1 MTFGAQIDTIQ
12 PSLKTIAMENRNSQ
26 LTNFYDKIV
35 LERPRLILLCLLVVI
50 AFLGYKAKDFKLD
63 ASTET
68 LILETD
74 EDFIYSRIIKSRYGS
89 HDYLLLIY
97 TPENDLFS
105 DEALAKLAR
114 LRDDL
119 KQLKGVSS
127 VISILEAPLLKSSP
141 KLVGDRGPVDGIQ
154 TLESPE
160 IDRRLAKIEF
170 GESPLYRNLLVSP
183 DLKTT
188 ALQIKLH
195 TDERFQNMLIRR
207 DMLRIK
213 KADQP
218 LTADESAE
226 LKKITGQLEKL
237 RETNK
242 KTRHQDIAAIRAI
255 MDNYRRDAELFLGG
269 VSMIADDMISFIKSD
284 LKVFGIGVLFFL
296 IVTLSII
303 FRNSRWVL
311 LPMLCCS
318 FSAISMMGLLG
329 MFGWQVTVISSNFI
343 SLQLIIT
350 MAITI
355 HLIVRY
361 RGLASQNPATEQR
374 KLIMET
380 VRLMV
385 TPCLYAALTTIA
397 GFASL
402 LLCDL
407 LPVKTFGWMMIAGI
421 MVSLGVT
428 FLLFPAGLMVVFK
441 KPPRPGRAR
450 QKSRYSLT
458 SFLAG
463 FTGKH
468 GKTILIASGIVFV
481 ISIFGISRLV
491 VENSFI
497 DYFKDTT
504 EIYQGLK
511 VIDQKLGG
519 TSPLDVIIDIDQPEA
534 SSQIPVSGVAV
545 NGDDDF
551 EEFDEF
557 ESKEDDG
564 RYWFTADKMAK
575 VTKIHDYLDSLPETG
590 KVLSLA
596 TMLKIAEDLNDGQPL
611 DNFQL
616 ALLYGELPD
625 KLKSMV
631 LKPYVSVEH
640 DQLRFAVRVRDSEK
654 SLRRDA
660 LLKKIKYELINK
672 LGLMEDHIHLT
683 GLLVLYNNMLQ
694 SLFESQI
701 LTLGIVVIALMG
713 MFLILFRSFKIA
725 LIAITPNLL
734 AIGAVLGVI
743 GWLNI
748 PLDMMTI
755 TIAAIS
761 MGIAVDNTIHY
772 IYRFRQEFYV
782 EHDYVKTVFNCHGS
796 IGYAIYYT
804 SVTIIIGFSILSLSN
819 FLPSIYFG
827 LLTGLAMLIA
837 LIASLTLLPQLLIVF
852 RPFGPEV
859 GGHHL

>member
-1 MTFGAQIDTIQ
+1 M
-12 PSLKTIAMENRNSQ
+12 
-26 LTNFYDKIV
+26 
-35 LERPRLILLCLLVVI
+35 
-50 AFLGYKAKDFKLD
+50 
-63 ASTET
+63 
-68 LILETD
+68 
-74 EDFIYSRIIKSRYGS
+74 IYSPK
-89 HDYLLLIY
+89 
-97 TPENDLFS
+97 NDLFS
-105 DEALAKLAR
+105 DETLANLAR

-119 KQLKGVSS
+119 KQLEGVSS
-127 VISILEAPLLKSSP
+127 VISILEVPLLKSSP
-141 KLVGDRGPVDGIQ
+141 GFAGEGGPADGIK
-154 TLESPE
+154 TLESPNV
-160 IDRRLAKIEF
+160 DRQLAKVEF
-170 GESPLYRNLLVSP
+170 STSPLYTNLLVSP

-195 TDERFQNMLIRR
+195 TDEHFQDMHIRR

-213 KADQP
+213 RASQP
-218 LTADESAE
+218 LNPEDSAE
-226 LKKITGQLEKL
+226 LKKLTKQLQTL

-242 KTRHQDIAAIRAI
+242 KTRHQDIAAIRSI
-255 MDNYRRDAELFLGG
+255 MNNYRNDAELFLGG

-284 LKVFGIGVLFFL
+284 LKVFGIGVLIFL

-361 RGLASQNPATEQR
+361 RGLAYRNPTADQR
-374 KLIMET
+374 KLILET

-397 GFASL
+397 GFGSL

-421 MVSLGVT
+421 IVSLGVT
-428 FLLFPAGLMVVFK
+428 FLLFPAGLMVVLK
-441 KPPRPGRAR
+441 KPDRSGLSKP
-450 QKSRYSLT
+450 KSKFSFT

-468 GKTILIASGIVFV
+468 GRSILVISGIVFIISV
-481 ISIFGISRLV
+481 IGISRLV

-519 TSPLDVIIDIDQPEA
+519 TSPLDVIIDLNEPES
-534 SSQIPVSGVAV
+534 SSQKPVAGANAKS
-545 NGDDDF
+545 DDGF
-551 EEFDEF
+551 EEFEEF
-557 ESKEDDG
+557 ESEKDDG

-575 VTKIHDYLDSLPETG
+575 VTRIHEYLDSLPETG
-590 KVLSLA
+590 KVISLA
-596 TMLKIAEDLNDGQPL
+596 TMLKIAEDYNDGQPL

-616 ALLYGELPD
+616 ALLYGELPE

-631 LKPYVSVEH
+631 IKPYVSIEN

-672 LGLMEDHIHLT
+672 LGLTEDNIHLT

-701 LTLGIVVIALMG
+701 LTLGIVVIALMV
-713 MFLILFRSFKIA
+713 MFVVLFRSLKIA

-734 AIGAVLGVI
+734 AISAVLGVI

-772 IYRFRQEFYV
+772 IYRFRQEFRA
-782 EHDYVKTVFNCHGS
+782 EHNYVKTVFKCHGS
-796 IGYAIYYT
+796 IGNAIYYT
-804 SVTIIIGFSILSLSN
+804 SVTIIIGFSILALSN

-837 LIASLTLLPQLLIVF
+837 LIASLTLLPQLLIVIK
-852 RPFGPEV
+852 PFGSEA
-859 GGHHL
+859 

>member
-1 MTFGAQIDTIQ
+1 
-12 PSLKTIAMENRNSQ
+12 
-26 LTNFYDKIV
+26 
-35 LERPRLILLCLLVVI
+35 
-50 AFLGYKAKDFKLD
+50 
-63 ASTET
+63 
-68 LILETD
+68 
-74 EDFIYSRIIKSRYGS
+74 
-89 HDYLLLIY
+89 
-97 TPENDLFS
+97 
-105 DEALAKLAR
+105 
-114 LRDDL
+114 
-119 KQLKGVSS
+119 
-127 VISILEAPLLKSSP
+127 
-141 KLVGDRGPVDGIQ
+141 
-154 TLESPE
+154 
-160 IDRRLAKIEF
+160 
-170 GESPLYRNLLVSP
+170 
-183 DLKTT
+183 
-188 ALQIKLH
+188 
-195 TDERFQNMLIRR
+195 
-207 DMLRIK
+207 
-213 KADQP
+213 
-218 LTADESAE
+218 
-226 LKKITGQLEKL
+226 
-237 RETNK
+237 
-242 KTRHQDIAAIRAI
+242 

-303 FRNSRWVL
+303 FRSSRWVL
-311 LPMLCCS
+311 LPMLCCT

-329 MFGWQVTVISSNFI
+329 MFGWPVTVISSNFI

-361 RGLASQNPATEQR
+361 RDLAFHDPGAEQR
-374 KLIMET
+374 QLILDT

-397 GFASL
+397 GFGSL

-421 MVSLGVT
+421 IVSLVVT
-428 FLLFPAGLMVVFK
+428 FLLFPAGLMLVHREVS
-441 KPPRPGRAR
+441 RAGRA
-450 QKSRYSLT
+450 QKRSRYSLT

-463 FTGKH
+463 FTGTH
-468 GKTILIASGIVFV
+468 GRMILVSSAIIFGI
-481 ISIFGISRLV
+481 SLFGISRLV

-497 DYFKDTT
+497 DYFKDST

-519 TSPLDVIIDIDQPEA
+519 TSPLDVIIDFDEPEA
-534 SSQIPVSGVAV
+534 SSQVAAPGI
-545 NGDDDF
+545 NAKSDDEF
-551 EEFDEF
+551 EKFDEFDE
-557 ESKEDDG
+557 SKSAEDDG
-564 RYWFTADKMAK
+564 RYWFTADKMARI
-575 VTKIHDYLDSLPETG
+575 TKIHDYLDSLPETG
-590 KVLSLA
+590 KVVSLA
-596 TMLKIAEDLNDGQPL
+596 TMLKIAEDFNNGQPL

-625 KLKSMV
+625 TFKTMV

-640 DQLRFAVRVRDSEK
+640 NQVRYAIRVRDSEK
-654 SLRRDA
+654 SLRRNE
-660 LLKKIKYELINK
+660 LVKKIKYDLINK
-672 LGLMEDHIHLT
+672 LGLREDHVHLT

-694 SLFESQI
+694 SLFKSQI
-701 LTLGIVVIALMG
+701 LTLGVVVIALMG

-725 LIAITPNLL
+725 MIAITPNLL

-772 IYRFRQEFYV
+772 IYRFRQEFNL
-782 EHDYVKTVFNCHGS
+782 EHNYVKTVFNCHGS
-796 IGYAIYYT
+796 IGYAMYYT
-804 SVTIIIGFSILSLSN
+804 SVTIIIGFSILALSN

-827 LLTGLAMLIA
+827 LLTGLAMLVA

-852 RPFGPEV
+852 RPFGPEAEESQIRKSTL
-859 GGHHL
+859 GAK

>member
-1 MTFGAQIDTIQ
+1 MEKSN
-12 PSLKTIAMENRNSQ
+12 SLLASY
-26 LTNFYDKIV
+26 YDKIV
-35 LERPRLILLCLLVVI
+35 LERPRLVLLCLLVVI
-50 AFLGYKAKDFKLD
+50 ALLGYKAKDFKLD

-89 HDYLLLIY
+89 LDYLLMIY
-97 TPENDLFS
+97 TPANDLFS
-105 DEALAKLAR
+105 NEALKQLKR

-119 KQLKGVSS
+119 RQLNGVSS
-127 VISILEAPLLKSSP
+127 VISMLDVPLLKSSP
-141 KLVGDRGPVDGIQ
+141 EPAGGRKPGAGIQ
-154 TLESPE
+154 TLESPTV
-160 IDRRLAKIEF
+160 DLRLAKIEF
-170 GESPLYRNLLVSP
+170 SKSPLYQNLLVSP

-195 TDERFQNMLIRR
+195 SDEHFQGLLTRR
-207 DMLRIK
+207 DLLRIK
-213 KADQP
+213 QANEP
-218 LTADESAE
+218 LTAAESAE
-226 LKKITGQLEKL
+226 IKTLNEQIRQLREENKKI
-237 RETNK
+237 
-242 KTRHQDIAAIRAI
+242 RHQNIADIRVI
-255 MDNYRRDAELFLGG
+255 MDNYRQDAELFLGG
-269 VSMIADDMISFIKSD
+269 VGMIADDMISFIKSD
-284 LKVFGIGVLFFL
+284 LKVFGLGVLFFL

-303 FRNSRWVL
+303 FRNFRWVL
-311 LPMLCCS
+311 LPMLCCA

-329 MFGWQVTVISSNFI
+329 MFGWQVTVVSSNFI

-361 RGLASQNPATEQR
+361 RGLASQNPGAEQR
-374 KLIMET
+374 HLILDT

-397 GFASL
+397 GFGSL

-407 LPVKTFGWMMIAGI
+407 LPVQTFGWMMIAGI
-421 MVSLGVT
+421 IVSLGIT
-428 FLLFPAGLMVVFK
+428 FLLFPAGLMVLHK
-441 KPPRPGRAR
+441 RPPRAHRAVR
-450 QKSRYSLT
+450 MSRFSLT
-458 SFLAG
+458 SFLAE
-463 FTGKH
+463 FTGTN
-468 GKTILIASGIVFV
+468 GKAILVSGGIIFV
-481 ISIFGISRLV
+481 ISLLGISRLV

-511 VIDQKLGG
+511 IIDQKLGG
-519 TSPLDVIIDIDQPEA
+519 TSPLDVIIDLEDPER
-534 SSQIPVSGVAV
+534 SSQVIAPGIDSKS
-545 NGDDDF
+545 DDEFAEF
-551 EEFDEF
+551 EDEFAEFDEF
-557 ESKEDDG
+557 DSTEDDES
-564 RYWFTADKMAK
+564 YWFTVEKMAL
-575 VTKIHDYLDSLPETG
+575 VTRIHEYLESLPETG

-596 TMLKIAEDLNDGQPL
+596 TMLKIAEDINNGQPL

-616 ALLYGELPD
+616 ALVYKELPD
-625 KLKSMV
+625 TFKTMILT
-631 LKPYVSVEH
+631 PYVSVEH
-640 DQLRFAVRVRDSEK
+640 NQLRYAIRVKDSEE
-654 SLRRDA
+654 SLRRNE
-660 LLKKIKYELINK
+660 LVKKIKYDLINK
-672 LGLMEDHIHLT
+672 LNLREDNVHLT

-701 LTLGIVVIALMG
+701 LTLGVVVIALMG
-713 MFLILFRSFKIA
+713 MFLILFRSLKIA

-772 IYRFRQEFYV
+772 IYRFRQEFDA
-782 EHDYVKTVFNCHGS
+782 EHNYVKTMFRCHTS
-796 IGYAIYYT
+796 IGFAIYYT
-804 SVTIIIGFSILSLSN
+804 SVTIIIGFSILALSN
-819 FLPSIYFG
+819 FLPTIYFG

-837 LIASLTLLPQLLIVF
+837 LIGSLTLLPQLLIVF
-852 RPFGPEV
+852 KPFGAEV
-859 GGHHL
+859 Q

>member
-1 MTFGAQIDTIQ
+1 
-12 PSLKTIAMENRNSQ
+12 MENYNS
-26 LTNFYDKIV
+26 LITRFYDKIV
-35 LERPRLILLCLLVVI
+35 LERPRLVLLCLLLVI

-74 EDFIYSRIIKSRYGS
+74 EDFIYSRLIKSRYGS
-89 HDYLLLIY
+89 LDYLLMIY
-97 TPENDLFS
+97 TPAAELFS
-105 DEALAKLAR
+105 DESLAQLAR
-114 LRDDL
+114 LRNDL

-127 VISILEAPLLKSSP
+127 VISILDVPLLKSSADSGG
-141 KLVGDRGPVDGIQ
+141 KQQATADIQ
-154 TLESPE
+154 TLESPTVS
-160 IDRRLAKIEF
+160 RRLAKIEF
-170 GESPLYRNLLVSP
+170 SESPLYQNQLVSA

-195 TDERFQNMLIRR
+195 TDERFQEMSTRR
-207 DMLRIK
+207 DLLRIK
-213 KADQP
+213 RADEP
-218 LTADESAE
+218 LTASEQDEF
-226 LKKITGQLEKL
+226 KNINQQLEKL
-237 RETNK
+237 REKNK
-242 KTRHQDIAAIRAI
+242 KTRHQNIAEIRAV
-255 MDNYRRDAELFLGG
+255 MDDYRRDAELFLGG
-269 VSMIADDMISFIKSD
+269 VGMIADDMISFIKSD
-284 LKVFGIGVLFFL
+284 LKVFGVGVLFFL

-303 FRNSRWVL
+303 FRNSRWVI

-318 FSAISMMGLLG
+318 FSALSMMGLLG

-361 RGLASQNPATEQR
+361 RDLALRNPGVDQR
-374 KLIMET
+374 QLILDT

-397 GFASL
+397 GFGSL

-421 MVSLGVT
+421 IVSLAVT
-428 FLLFPAGLMVVFK
+428 FLLFPAGLMLVHK
-441 KPPRPGRAR
+441 NPPHTRRDNR
-450 QKSRYSLT
+450 RSRYSLT
-458 SFLAG
+458 SFLAEL
-463 FTGKH
+463 TGSH
-468 GKTILIASGIVFV
+468 GKTILLTSGIIIG
-481 ISIFGISRLV
+481 ISILGISRLV

-497 DYFKDTT
+497 DYFKEST

-511 VIDQKLGG
+511 LIDQKLGG
-519 TSPLDVIIDIDQPEA
+519 TSPLDVIIEVDGTDGASQVTESVTEA
-534 SSQIPVSGVAV
+534 E
-545 NGDDDF
+545 GDDEF

-557 ESKEDDG
+557 ESAQDDE
-564 RYWFTADKMAK
+564 RYWFTADKMARI
-575 VTKIHDYLDSLPETG
+575 TKIHDYLDSLPETG
-590 KVLSLA
+590 KVTSLA
-596 TMLKIAEDLNDGQPL
+596 TMLKIAEDLNNGQPL

-625 KLKSMV
+625 KFRTMV
-631 LKPYVSVEH
+631 LKPYVSVAH
-640 DQLRFAVRVRDSEK
+640 NQLRYAIRVKDSEK
-654 SLRRDA
+654 SLRRNE
-660 LLKKIKYELINK
+660 LLKKIKNDLINQ
-672 LGLMEDHIHLT
+672 LGLRDDHVHLT

-701 LTLGIVVIALMG
+701 LTLGVVVIALMG
-713 MFLILFRSFKIA
+713 MFLILFRSLKIA

-734 AIGAVLGVI
+734 AIGSVLGVI

-772 IYRFRQEFYV
+772 IYRFKQEFV
-782 EHDYVKTVFNCHGS
+782 IEHNYVKTVFNCHGS
-796 IGYAIYYT
+796 IGYAMYYT
-804 SVTIIIGFSILSLSN
+804 SVTIIIGFSILALSN

-852 RPFGPEV
+852 RPFGAELSEP
-859 GGHHL
+859 